1 MGHILKSTLN
11 KLLGMMENKML
22 VLMDS
27 YVKNWKIGAYGLF
40 IMTFM
45 LAMAVLFGYSAS
57 HIITGLFNVE
67 LTDTWKALGLIVVVP
82 FYVGVVL
89 CRMGS

>member
-11 KLLGMMENKML
+11 KMLGR
-22 VLMDS
+22 MDS
-27 YVKNWKIGAYGLF
+27 YVKSWKIGAYGLF
-40 IMTFM
+40 IMTIT
-45 LAMAVLFGYSAS
+45 LAMAFFIGSAATEV
-57 HIITGLFNVE
+57 ILGWFNVE
-67 LTDTWKALGLIVVVP
+67 LTDTWKALGLIAVLP